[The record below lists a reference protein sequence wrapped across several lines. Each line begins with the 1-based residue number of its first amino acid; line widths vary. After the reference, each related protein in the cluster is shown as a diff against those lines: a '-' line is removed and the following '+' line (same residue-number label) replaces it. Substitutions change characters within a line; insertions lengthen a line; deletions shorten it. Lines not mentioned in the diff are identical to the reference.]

1 MAVTTLSGH
10 VCRAIDF
17 FNNNAVYIGV
27 GRQTAWKDENKP
39 DAPKVNMTEIE
50 EPIGF
55 KKVEKKYLVV
65 PDDTNGTIIYRDG
78 KWTII
83 PVSEAFSRVAR
94 WVYIECTLN
103 YDEIPLGVYRQVGV
117 LSELGKASGVAD
129 TKNALAASEVASQG
143 HLLVV
148 DNRIPTT
155 RQKYQRETLSF
166 IIEF

>member
-17 FNNNAVYIGV
+17 FNDDTVYLGV
-27 GRQTAWKDENKP
+27 GKQSAWEDENNP
-39 DAPKVNMTEIE
+39 DAPTVTMTEIQ

-55 KKVEKKYLVV
+55 KKVEKKYLII
-65 PDDTNGTIIYRDG
+65 PDDENGSIIYRDG
-78 KWTII
+78 KWSIV
-83 PVSEAFSRVAR
+83 PLSEAYIKIAR

-117 LSELGKASGVAD
+117 LSGLQKADGVAE
-129 TKNALAASEVASQG
+129 TKNALSASEVASQG